1 MIHTLSTALPLV
13 IFLVRSFHTSTA
25 WTTITTSKVVQGLPS
40 VLTSKSW
47 ILTSATTSSSS
58 TMFATDNG
66 NNEDIPSP
74 TTTTKR
80 KRKRK
85 KKKQFV
91 DMAST
96 TDVITQKDDEKD
108 EKKDTPSEKII
119 SSSSSSSSPVL
130 ELKPRED
137 APVQLEMKNI
147 RELVSGGDST
157 TSISTTGRNIDSEF
171 NAVSSVTSMLS
182 SIIGTSDNDYNNR
195 MKDRPSSS
203 ETKSFPN
210 NEMGDGI
217 TRPLDDSL
225 DQLLKDA
232 MELEEEDEEDKDSNS
247 SGGAFSDE
255 KGTGVRSVIS
265 NALSAIVT
273 VDFFVVLGFLAWF
286 LLGIF
291 CSSILKDD
299 TVQILFNNNFEKLV
313 QPALGILAIASIGG
327 SFFSK
332 EEEEL

>member
-1 MIHTLSTALPLV
+1 MYA
-13 IFLVRSFHTSTA
+13 A
-25 WTTITTSKVVQGLPS
+25 
-40 VLTSKSW
+40 
-47 ILTSATTSSSS
+47 
-58 TMFATDNG
+58 D
-66 NNEDIPSP
+66 NEDIPSP
-74 TTTTKR
+74 TTTKR

-85 KKKQFV
+85 KEKQLV
-91 DMAST
+91 DMTST
-96 TDVITQKDDEKD
+96 TDVITKKDDEED
-108 EKKDTPSEKII
+108 EKVDIPSGKMA
-119 SSSSSSSSPVL
+119 SSSLSSEDSVMVPESTPVL

-157 TSISTTGRNIDSEF
+157 TSTSTTGGKIDSEF

-182 SIIGTSDNDYNNR
+182 SIIGTSENVDNNR
-195 MKDRPSSS
+195 RKDRPSSS
-203 ETKSFPN
+203 DMKSFPN

-232 MELEEEDEEDKDSNS
+232 MKLEEEDEDGEDSNNS
-247 SGGAFSDE
+247 VGAFSDE
-255 KGTGVRSVIS
+255 EGTGIRSVIS

-273 VDFFVVLGFLAWF
+273 VDFFVVLGFLLWF
-286 LLGIF
+286 LVGIF

-313 QPALGILAIASIGG
+313 QPALGILGIASIGG

-332 EEEEL
+332 EEEET